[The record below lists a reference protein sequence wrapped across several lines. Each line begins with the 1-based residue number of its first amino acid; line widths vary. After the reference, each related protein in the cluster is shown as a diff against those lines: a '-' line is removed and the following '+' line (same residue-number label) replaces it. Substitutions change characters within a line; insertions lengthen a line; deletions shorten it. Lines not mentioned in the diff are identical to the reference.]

1 MQPSQHRGVPIL
13 ERNEPAQTL
22 TTPDWEAIHIFL
34 EVVRRGS
41 FRSAADHL
49 GLSINAVRRRISDLE
64 HQLGVTLLTRHVD
77 GVRTTAEGAEIL
89 DAARKMEIASFGLIR
104 ARDRSV
110 PAMAGEL
117 KLAVTEGLGTFW
129 LAPRLIEFQRA
140 HPKLLVDLNC
150 AMQSADVLR
159 LQADAAVQLTKPVN
173 PDVKIVKLGRLHSMP
188 FAAPSYIDTYGAP
201 KTLEELFKHRVVLQV
216 AEQTAMK
223 EIYDRLAP
231 GVPQVGFVAMRNNV
245 SSAHIWAISKGAGIG
260 WAPTYVHAI
269 GGRMVPIELDLH
281 FQFDIWLTYH
291 PDAARIQRV
300 RRMIDWI
307 IDSFDPRKFPWFR
320 DEFIHPKDLP
330 EKYGGA
336 PMANLFEGF
345 FSNGC
350 DRIANV
356 ANK

>member
-1 MQPSQHRGVPIL
+1 MQPLQHRGVPIP
-13 ERNEPAQTL
+13 ERTDGPRKL
-22 TTPDWEAIHIFL
+22 TTPDWEAVHVFL
-34 EVVRRGS
+34 EVARRGS

-49 GLSINAVRRRISDLE
+49 RLSINALRRRIGDLE
-64 HQLGVTLLTRHVD
+64 HELGVTLLTRHVD
-77 GVRTTAEGAEIL
+77 GVRTTAEGDEIL
-89 DAARKMEIASFGLIR
+89 DAARKMEVASYGLIR
-104 ARDRSV
+104 ARDRSA

-159 LQADAAVQLTKPVN
+159 LQADAAVQLTKPQN

-188 FAAPSYIDTYGAP
+188 FAAPSYIETYGVP
-201 KTLEELFKHRVVLQV
+201 KTMEELFKHRVVLQV

-223 EIYDRLAP
+223 EIYERLAP

-269 GGRMVPIELDLH
+269 GGRMVPLELDLH

-291 PDAARIQRV
+291 PDAARIPRV

-307 IDSFDPRKFPWFR
+307 IDSFDSRKFPWFR
-320 DEFIHPKDLP
+320 DEFIHPNDLP
-330 EKYGGA
+330 KEYGGA
-336 PMANLFEGF
+336 PVVNLFEGF
-345 FSNGC
+345 FGASH
-350 DRIANV
+350 DRIAKV